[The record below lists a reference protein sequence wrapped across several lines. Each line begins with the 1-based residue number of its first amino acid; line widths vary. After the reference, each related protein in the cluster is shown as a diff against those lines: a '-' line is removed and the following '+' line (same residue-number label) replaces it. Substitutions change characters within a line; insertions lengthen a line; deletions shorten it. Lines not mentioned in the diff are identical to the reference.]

1 MTDGIYPGMSRA
13 DFTKE
18 RMTGIGGSD
27 AGAICGVNPYKT
39 QYEVWLEKR
48 GLTQSQDESEAMRW
62 GLILEKPILKE
73 YERISGNKAR
83 PHDALVRHPQYEYMI
98 AHVDGII
105 VSPDGSKVE
114 GILEIKTAGEFAK
127 KDWGMP
133 GTDIIPESYNLQV
146 QHYMAVLG
154 LPYADVA
161 ALIGGRD
168 FRIYHI
174 LRNELII
181 NYLIQ
186 REGEFWEL
194 VKNGTPPPI
203 DDSESAKNH
212 LAAIYP
218 KDIVERIPPTPEI
231 SDAVEMLLRQK
242 DAKKA
247 IEKAITGLENEV
259 KAHMGEAGMMLTDA
273 WKVTWKKNKDTAKVD
288 WQQVAATFNPSK
300 ELIEKYTELK
310 IGPRV
315 FIAKPINTEEE

>member
-1 MTDGIYPGMSRA
+1 MNRTE
-13 DFTKE
+13 FLQE

-48 GLTQSQDESEAMRW
+48 GLAESQDESEAMRW
-62 GLILEKPILKE
+62 GVILEKPIFKE
-73 YERISGNKAR
+73 YERISGKKAR
-83 PHDALVRHPQYEYMI
+83 QSEVLWRHKEFDYMI
-98 AHVDGII
+98 AHVDGLI
-105 VSPDGSKVE
+105 VSDDEAKNV

-133 GTDIIPESYNLQV
+133 GSDIIPETYNLQV
-146 QHYMAVLG
+146 QHYMAVLD

-174 LRNELII
+174 ERNDLII

-194 VKNGTPPPI
+194 VKSGTPPPI
-203 DDSESAKNH
+203 DDSESAKNF

-218 KDIVERIPPTPEI
+218 KDIIERIPLTPDIENVV
-231 SDAVEMLLRQK
+231 DALLTQK
-242 DAKKA
+242 NAKKRF
-247 IEKAITGLENEV
+247 EKSITGLENEI
-259 KAHMGEAGMMLTDA
+259 KAHMGDAGLMETDA
-273 WKVTWKKNKDTAKVD
+273 WKVTWKKNRDTAKVD
-288 WQQVAATFNPSK
+288 WQQVAAELSPSK
-300 ELIEKYTELK
+300 ELIEKYTETK

-315 FIAKPINTEEE
+315 FIAKPVNTGTEE